1 MVKSFQSAACAAAAG
16 AAACTWAGS
25 HAFSVTP
32 NAARLSDI
40 AQTALRGGS
49 APQTQSSWA
58 PAGTVAGVAVGA
70 VAAATLRRSRTARKS
85 TPFGQQQQLTGGFA
99 NGLVGTEYAGW
110 GKYEFDPAELSSRYP
125 EQLPWFREAELKHGR
140 VAMLACVGLVA
151 PDFLRLPDAT
161 FSDPGLDAVTA
172 HSKLI
177 GPGFGEGPMWWLLV
191 FCGAIESIRFKQ
203 LGLGFEKLTLE
214 TAGDLGFG
222 KMFMPKTEE
231 GITQMK
237 IKELKN
243 GRLAMLAF
251 SGAITQAVA
260 FNAPHFPFVPAS

>member
-1 MVKSFQSAACAAAAG
+1 MVKSFQTAACAAAAG
-16 AAACTWAGS
+16 AACTWAGS
-25 HAFSVTP
+25 AAFSVT
-32 NAARLSDI
+32 SDTTRPSGTP
-40 AQTALRGGS
+40 QTALRGGS
-49 APQTQSSWA
+49 APQTRSSWA
-58 PAGTVAGVAVGA
+58 PSGTAAGFAVGA
-70 VAAATLRRSRTARKS
+70 VAAATLRRSRTAQKS
-85 TPFGQQQQLTGGFA
+85 TPFGQQQQLSGGFA
-99 NGLVGTEYAGW
+99 NGLVGSEYAGW

-140 VAMLACVGLVA
+140 VAMLACLGMVA
-151 PDFLRLPDAT
+151 PDLVRLPDAA
-161 FSDPGLDAVTA
+161 FSDPDLNAVNA

-177 GPGFGEGPMWWLLV
+177 GPGFGEGPMWWLLI
-191 FCGAIESIRFKQ
+191 FCGVIESIRFKQ

-214 TAGDLGFG
+214 TAGDLSFG

-260 FNAPHFPFVPAS
+260 FDAPHFPFVPQ

>member
-1 MVKSFQSAACAAAAG
+1 MVKSCQSAACAVAAG
-16 AAACTWAGS
+16 AACSFAGS
-25 HAFSVTP
+25 AAFSVVSGATASSGTP
-32 NAARLSDI
+32 QRS
-40 AQTALRGGS
+40 LRS
-49 APQTQSSWA
+49 AGPAPSQAPSGWA
-58 PAGTVAGVAVGA
+58 PASAVASLAVGA
-70 VAAATLRRSRTARKS
+70 AAVAASRRRTACHS
-85 TPFGQQQQLTGGFA
+85 TPFGQQQQLSGGFA
-99 NGLVGTEYAGW
+99 NGLVGSEYAGW
-110 GKYEFDPAELSSRYP
+110 GKYQFDPAELSSRYP

-140 VAMLACVGLVA
+140 VAMLACVGLIA
-151 PDFLRLPDAT
+151 PDAVRLPADVFQQT
-161 FSDPGLDAVTA
+161 DLDIVNA

-214 TAGDLGFG
+214 TAGDIGFG
-222 KMFMPKTEE
+222 KAFLPKTEE
-231 GITQMK
+231 GIKQMQ

-260 FNAPHFPFVPAS
+260 FDAHHFPFVN